1 MFNSLRY
8 TGLSHGLEHIL
19 LIPEAALRKLSEMP
33 LLAMGVVG
41 PDSLEK
47 ELSRL
52 FGRTDNRSIF
62 QSFGVIWSMVHM
74 TEDDLSLV
82 NTMS

>member
-33 LLAMGVVG
+33 LLAMGASSGGVTCFASG
-41 PDSLEK
+41 RGGRGTR
-47 ELSRL
+47 LSGEGAVPTL
-52 FGRTDNRSIF
+52 WEN
-62 QSFGVIWSMVHM
+62 
-74 TEDDLSLV
+74 
-82 NTMS
+82 